1 MCWPNRPKS
10 VINWDAT
17 NGINEWEPK
26 GPQVITDVILD
37 SRNDDPTTQQCDR
50 GRTFRQRQE
59 RIDGTMVT
67 VPERFQVKPKT
78 VVYAYNRWQPRFD
91 RMQKQ
96 DGIRF
101 HRGLPNPSH
110 LTKWFGPTSG
120 GVLVLDDLME
130 EGDRTNACW
139 ICSPKIPITATS
151 PCCT

>member
-1 MCWPNRPKS
+1 MIRQPSS
-10 VINWDAT
+10 VIVAGPSGSGKSELMEQWLRSL
-17 NGINEWEPK
+17 NE
-26 GPQVITDVILD
+26 
-37 SRNDDPTTQQCDR
+37 R
-50 GRTFRQRQE
+50 
-59 RIDGTMVT
+59 
-67 VPERFQVKPKT
+67 PKT

-110 LTKWFGPTSG
+110 LNKWFGPTSG

-139 ICSPKIPITATS
+139 ICSPKIPIIETS

>member
-130 EGDRTNACW
+130 EGDRTNAC
-139 ICSPKIPITATS
+139 
-151 PCCT
+151 